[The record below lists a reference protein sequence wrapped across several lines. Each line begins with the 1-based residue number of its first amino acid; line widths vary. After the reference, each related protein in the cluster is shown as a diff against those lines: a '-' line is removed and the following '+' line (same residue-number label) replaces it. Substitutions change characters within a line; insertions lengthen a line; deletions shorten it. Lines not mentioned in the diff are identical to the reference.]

1 MVDVKHRFSEETI
14 TTTTNCT
21 YSIAIRTS
29 AIPSAETTAY
39 VFVQLIDEHGNTTD
53 RVRLKCSLT
62 HRQKY
67 QRGHSDL
74 FLLVD
79 QPYLGKLK
87 SIEITHSHKES
98 AEVSQKNWH
107 LHSVMVIEHANFLL
121 YRFPCG
127 QWISTNNENTS
138 TTIVLDAVGEPFP
151 IVPVDLSQTSE

>member
-1 MVDVKHRFSEETI
+1 MVIELTRTESLHNFHGHTLLARSPVWELHTIFFQHRLSEETI

-121 YRFPCG
+121 YR
-127 QWISTNNENTS
+127 
-138 TTIVLDAVGEPFP
+138 LD
-151 IVPVDLSQTSE
+151 I

>member
-1 MVDVKHRFSEETI
+1 MVDVKHRLSEETI

-87 SIEITHSHKES
+87 SIEITHSHKEC
-98 AEVSQKNWH
+98 EPIH
-107 LHSVMVIEHANFLL
+107 LFNASSFNKRCLRQL
-121 YRFPCG
+121 
-127 QWISTNNENTS
+127 TNEKY
-138 TTIVLDAVGEPFP
+138 L
-151 IVPVDLSQTSE
+151 